1 MESEKSKSPFLGEV
15 REIMRVQHYAI
26 KTEQAYVEWIKR
38 FILFHQKRHPEEM
51 GESEIAAFLTH
62 LAVDRNVA
70 PATQGQALCTL
81 LIREPVLSEDI
92 TWMSLASKKQ

>member
-1 MESEKSKSPFLGEV
+1 
-15 REIMRVQHYAI
+15 
-26 KTEQAYVEWIKR
+26 
-38 FILFHQKRHPEEM
+38 M
-51 GESEIAAFLTH
+51 GESEIAACLTH